1 MVKCHLSNLQE
12 YVFKKSNMKYGN
24 YSFIASNLEN
34 GFLHPNIAAL
44 MEYGIPISAIRK
56 LTEYININESP
67 ENNILKLNKLATT
80 TLTNLGLIQYE
91 IDKLRNSY

>member
-1 MVKCHLSNLQE
+1 
-12 YVFKKSNMKYGN
+12 
-24 YSFIASNLEN
+24 
-34 GFLHPNIAAL
+34 

>member
-1 MVKCHLSNLQE
+1 MVSIA
-12 YVFKKSNMKYGN
+12 
-24 YSFIASNLEN
+24 FIASNLEN
-34 GFLHPNIAAL
+34 VSFTSQYRLTL

>member
-1 MVKCHLSNLQE
+1 MVF
-12 YVFKKSNMKYGN
+12 Y
-24 YSFIASNLEN
+24 
-34 GFLHPNIAAL
+34 IAAL